1 VEFHG
6 PEGIGAQLESD
17 RASLT
22 AGFVRLNLPF
32 VETYEAVLEALGD
45 RTRRRIVDVLRR
57 SGPSSVAELAARLPV
72 SRPAVSQHLTVL
84 LRSRLVTYEES
95 GTRNVYRLDPTGMGD
110 LRAWMDGFWQ
120 EALGSYAEAA
130 RKDAASG
137 RSKQHDDKKGT
148 PDE

>member
-1 VEFHG
+1 
-6 PEGIGAQLESD
+6 
-17 RASLT
+17 
-22 AGFVRLNLPF
+22 
-32 VETYEAVLEALGD
+32 VETYEVVLEALGD
-45 RTRRRIVDVLRR
+45 STRRRIVDVLRR

-84 LRSRLVTYEES
+84 RRSRLVTYEES
-95 GTRNVYRLDPTGMGD
+95 GTRNVYRLDPTGMRD

-120 EALGSYAEAA
+120 EALDSYAEAA

-137 RSKQHDDKKGT
+137 RSNSMATRKGP

>member
-1 VEFHG
+1 M
-6 PEGIGAQLESD
+6 
-17 RASLT
+17 
-22 AGFVRLNLPF
+22 
-32 VETYEAVLEALGD
+32 ETYEAVLEALGD
-45 RTRRRIVDVLRR
+45 STRRRIVDVLRR

-84 LRSRLVTYEES
+84 RRSRLVTYEES
-95 GTRNVYRLDPTGMGD
+95 GTRNVYRLDPTGMRD

-120 EALGSYAEAA
+120 EALDSYAEAA

-137 RSKQHDDKKGT
+137 RSNSMALRKGP